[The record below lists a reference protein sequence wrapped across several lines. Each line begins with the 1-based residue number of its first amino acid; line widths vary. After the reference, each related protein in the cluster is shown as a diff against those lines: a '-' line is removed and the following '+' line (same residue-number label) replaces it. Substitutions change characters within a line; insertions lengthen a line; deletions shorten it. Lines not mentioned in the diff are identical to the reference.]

1 MIDRLDAKQMAKRL
15 ALHVPRLRDRLGA
28 RYPYLH
34 TPAQLAYL
42 CACLD
47 LTREVP
53 GSVVEAG
60 AFQGNTTLF
69 LNRHMTTEGIEKPYW
84 ALDTFS
90 GFLDD
95 DLDGEVARGQDRGH
109 YRGMFA
115 GNDQRWFDYVI
126 RRAGVSRVRSVAT
139 DVGAFD
145 FTRTAPIAFCLVDV
159 VLYQP
164 VKRALP
170 HIWDALAPG
179 GIIVVDDYH
188 ADDSGAFSGAGQA
201 YHEFAEERGIEPR
214 RLHREFGLLMK
225 GPAVL
230 EDPVALLRRRPA
242 TAAEPATA
250 RDAARHTA

>member
-1 MIDRLDAKQMAKRL
+1 VVGTHEAKRAAKRL
-15 ALHVPRLRDRLGA
+15 ALHVPGLRDRLGA

-47 LTREVP
+47 SVRDVP
-53 GSVVEAG
+53 GAVVEAG

-69 LNRHMTTEGIEKPYW
+69 LNRHLSAEGIEKPYW
-84 ALDTFS
+84 AIDTFS
-90 GFLDD
+90 GFLDE

-109 YRGMFA
+109 YGGMFS
-115 GNDQRWFDYVI
+115 GNDQRWYDYVI
-126 RRAGVSRVRSVAT
+126 RRAGVTRVRSVAA
-139 DVGAFD
+139 DVGSFD
-145 FTRTAPIAFCLVDV
+145 FGRVGPVAFCLVDV

-170 HIWDALAPG
+170 HIWEALSPG

-214 RLHREFGLLMK
+214 RLHKEFGLLMK

-230 EDPVALLRRRPA
+230 REPVPLVVKPPTVVEEPAALRR
-242 TAAEPATA
+242 AAG
-250 RDAARHTA
+250 